1 MTKYSVIKY
10 CSLYESDS
18 RVTFCEPS
26 GRTVVIEKNNLG
38 VSVFDYSTNDTESKF
53 QFNCYGILGSLTF
66 MNLKYLIVVT
76 KATKCGRLFLDH
88 DVYTINSKKL
98 IPLFY
103 PVNLS
108 SREREFLR
116 LFNDFDISSNFYFSY
131 TYNLANTLQLNLSY
145 KSLSS
150 DKTTL
155 IPGENDWM
163 AFDPVLVDQKYCYN
177 FNHKMD
183 LCSVDE
189 RCFGL
194 SLHVIHGYFSES
206 VLNLS
211 GRNITYTLISRR
223 SRFYSGTR
231 YRKRGI
237 TGSGQVA
244 NDVET
249 EQILHDWSMSRSIS
263 SFVLVRGSI
272 PIFWSQDP
280 SESFLKKP
288 PIIYSQN
295 DPTNSSVRSHFM
307 ELLSSYG
314 GPLVV
319 LDLLSDNPSTEEGQL
334 SERYRRIIE
343 ELNTELP
350 SFLKIMYYSKNIKSL
365 LEKGVAKQM
374 VKDVVDTVMNTLKL
388 TYLPAFNSNTISCT
402 NVVNPQNHSTD
413 MIIQKGVIRISCL
426 DCLDRTSA
434 FSKHLSLR
442 MLKYQ
447 LELIGIRVN
456 YELSTYFTNY
466 SPIQNSSFTENCHQ
480 NSQNLNQSSYQN
492 YQNIYQSR
500 GSLSNSSASF
510 SSNSL
515 SSRSSASFEHRVS
528 RERMNSVGDVL
539 VVDKDEGIIVSDYFG
554 FNNVKGLMFEV
565 VKDRYEEMCDVL
577 SMQYAGSKALRKY
590 EGHISAINI
599 SRELFTNVRRRYRN
613 YFEDTRIQEL
623 TNAFLCA
630 DPLSYYS
637 QVCPNIEQYDLD
649 DIIHFKPINMQ
660 FNIVDSFV
668 LAFIVFNKR
677 ISKFSQLQQESPV
690 EVPDVLDEDLNY
702 LIYTRFFDLISKHTF
717 EITREFD
724 SIDDN
729 TDYVCDYS
737 PDGTLMSERTN
748 VLKKVMFNYLT
759 LEYQLQEGYTFLSK
773 YKPTSKIIDL
783 DNSSALDYSS
793 DMLVRPFISPII
805 QEYQDQQ
812 QADQDEQAQDLNLQD
827 NSSDFINFLSPLAV
841 YDPSQWSLT
850 LKSNINSLNSFINV
864 SI

>member
-1 MTKYSVIKY
+1 MNNYSVIKY

-26 GRTVVIEKNNLG
+26 GRTVVFEKNNLK
-38 VSVFDYSTNDTESKF
+38 VSVHDYSTDDTESKF
-53 QFNCYGILGSLTF
+53 LFNCYGILGSITF

-76 KATKCGRLFLDH
+76 RATLCGRLFLEH
-88 DVYTINSKKL
+88 DVYSINSKKL
-98 IPLFY
+98 IPVFY

-116 LFNDFDISSNFYFSY
+116 LFNDFDTSSNFYFSY

-145 KSLSS
+145 KSLLSE
-150 DKTTL
+150 KTNL
-155 IPGENDWM
+155 ISGENDWM
-163 AFDPVLVDQKYCYN
+163 AFDPALVDQKYCYN
-177 FNHKMD
+177 FNHKID
-183 LCSVDE
+183 LCSIDE

-194 SLHVIHGYFSES
+194 SLLVIHGYFSES
-206 VLNLS
+206 MLSLS
-211 GRNITYTLISRR
+211 GRNVTYTLISRR

-249 EQILHDWSMSRSIS
+249 EQTLHDWSMTRSVS

-272 PIFWSQDP
+272 PTFWSQDP

-307 ELLSSYG
+307 ELLSCYG

-319 LDLLSDNPSTEEGQL
+319 LDLLSDNPTTEEGQL
-334 SERYRRIIE
+334 SDRYRRIIE
-343 ELNTELP
+343 DLNTELP
-350 SFLKIMYYSKNIKSL
+350 SFLKIIYYSKNIKSL

-374 VKDVVDTVMNTLKL
+374 VKDVVETVVNTLKL
-388 TYLPAFNSNTISCT
+388 TYLPSFNSNSENYT
-402 NVVNPQNHSTD
+402 NLINPQLYSND

-466 SPIQNSSFTENCHQ
+466 SPIQNLSFNENYVQ
-480 NSQNLNQSSYQN
+480 NVQ
-492 YQNIYQSR
+492 QSR

-510 SSNSL
+510 SSNSM
-515 SSRSSASFEHRVS
+515 SSRSSSSLDLKVIRDGIS
-528 RERMNSVGDVL
+528 SIGDVV

-554 FNNVKGLMFEV
+554 FNNVKGLMFEI

-613 YFEDTRIQEL
+613 YFEDTRIQEQ
-623 TNAFLCA
+623 TNAFLWSEFI
-630 DPLSYYS
+630 SYYS

-660 FNIVDSFV
+660 FNTIDSFV
-668 LAFIVFNKR
+668 LALVVFNKR
-677 ISKFSQLQQESPV
+677 ISKLSNHNTLCANN
-690 EVPDVLDEDLNY
+690 VLDEDLNY
-702 LIYTRFFDLISKHTF
+702 LIYTRFFDLVSENTSS
-717 EITREFD
+717 ITKELD
-724 SIDDN
+724 STEDN
-729 TDYVCDYS
+729 SDHICDYS
-737 PDGTLMSERTN
+737 LDGTLMSERTD
-748 VLKKVMFNYLT
+748 VLNKIMFNYLT
-759 LEYQLQEGYTFLSK
+759 LDYQLQDGYTFLCK
-773 YKPTSKIIDL
+773 YKPAGKIIPL
-783 DNSSALDYSS
+783 DNCPSLDYSS
-793 DMLVRPFISPII
+793 DILITPFVSPII
-805 QEYQDQQ
+805 PDHPVEEV
-812 QADQDEQAQDLNLQD
+812 EQVQDLNLQD
-827 NSSDFINFLSPLAV
+827 NSSDFINFLAPLAH
-841 YDPSQWSLT
+841 YDPSHWT
-850 LKSNINSLNSFINV
+850 LNIKSNINSLNNFINV
-864 SI
+864 TI